1 MLLTETF
8 SYQIGTIKTQN
19 GNNMRVAY
27 IDAKRSQDT
36 YSIRKDIQKFGA
48 KWQPQSQWWY
58 WILGNK
64 PEEVIQNQVKPCIEF
79 LSKREWVDGERR
91 NVEDIV
97 NELIQKVKSA
107 TMPNVA
113 NATNKEEILNRLED
127 FKAELVRITSDEEF
141 KRMMEPIIKFRNA
154 AGAGYSILNT
164 ILILIQDPEAKMVKT
179 KKNWEKVNRRI
190 KKGAK
195 AICLWYPV
203 GERVYTPEE
212 QELIKADFLRKK
224 RVKSVEE
231 LTPGDRE
238 VLEKS
243 MKKTTAE
250 RFDLGP
256 YWFDY
261 RFTEQIPDT
270 EDMVG
275 NPDHDIQ
282 WFDDSGDET
291 PELVSKIDAL
301 IKVIE
306 HEGIKVDYVDDLGGA
321 RGVSKSGAIDVL
333 KNQPKNAGMLNTL
346 VHEFAHEMLHQTY
359 LKNKNSDLKDYFVG
373 TEEGRGK
380 VEQQAELCAWIV
392 MRSFG
397 YDMPTN
403 INYVGLWGL
412 NQDNAVKVFDSVSRV
427 ATYINGSI
435 LKMENGQMMESKQ
448 YLKENNIPSG
458 YEIAQMVGCGEVY
471 KKSAMKQ
478 KQQKNVV
485 RMSQDDLTEMI
496 KTTLSKI
503 LKENRK

>member
-1 MLLTETF
+1 M
-8 SYQIGTIKTQN
+8 
-19 GNNMRVAY
+19 
-27 IDAKRSQDT
+27 
-36 YSIRKDIQKFGA
+36 
-48 KWQPQSQWWY
+48 
-58 WILGNK
+58 GNK

-79 LSKREWVDGERR
+79 LSKREWVDNGEKR
-91 NVEDIV
+91 NIEDIV
-97 NELIQKVKSA
+97 NDLIKKVQSA
-107 TMPNVA
+107 SMPNVA
-113 NATNKEEILNRLED
+113 NATNKEDILSRLED
-127 FKAELVRITSDEEF
+127 FKAELVKITSDEEF

-154 AGAGYSILNT
+154 AGAGFSILNT
-164 ILILIQDPEAKMVKT
+164 ILILIQDPDAKMVKT

-190 KKGAK
+190 KRGAK
-195 AICLWYPV
+195 AICLWYPI
-203 GERVYTPEE
+203 GERVYTQEE
-212 QELIKADFLRKK
+212 QELIKSDFLRRKK
-224 RVKSVEE
+224 VKKVEE
-231 LTPGDRE
+231 LTPHDRE

-243 MKKTTAE
+243 MQKTTAE

-256 YWFDY
+256 YWYDY

-306 HEGIKVDYVDDLGGA
+306 YEGIKVSYVDNLGGA

-373 TEEGRGK
+373 TEDGRAK

-427 ATYINGSI
+427 ATYINNSI
-435 LKMENGQMMESKQ
+435 AKMESGQMMESKH
-448 YLKENNIPSG
+448 YIKENNIPSG
-458 YEIAQMVGCGEVY
+458 YEIAQMVGCGDVY

-478 KQQKNVV
+478 KQKNNVIK
-485 RMSQDDLTEMI
+485 MSQDDLTEMI
-496 KTTLSKI
+496 KSAVSKI
-503 LKENRK
+503 LKENYIK